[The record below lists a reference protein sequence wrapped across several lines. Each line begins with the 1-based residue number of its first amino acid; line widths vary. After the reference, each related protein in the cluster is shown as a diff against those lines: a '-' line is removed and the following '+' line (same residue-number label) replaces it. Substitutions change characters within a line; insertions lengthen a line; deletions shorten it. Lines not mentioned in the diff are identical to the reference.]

1 MMTIFMTSRPA
12 TTRTIAGALLHRWRR
27 PAMAWIVLGIAA
39 WCVVP
44 ANAQTPSFPAIV
56 ADFNQDGIPDVLLPS
71 TTGPTATIAFGS
83 VPFGTFSANAKAVTL
98 PAACTGPA
106 AGAMLVGDF
115 NGDGF
120 PDIAFFCGGGVAASG
135 VLLGNGD
142 GTFAA
147 AKTFGGAFSTS
158 AVLGDFNHDNKL
170 DIAVI
175 GPNGSATGPEGIL
188 LFPGNGDGTFAAP
201 IASAFPSGAT
211 YSSPVAADVDGDGYL
226 DVVVGSFG
234 SDVAPTIGVF
244 GNNKDGTF
252 GVASQGSS
260 TPNVSVAV
268 GAAGS
273 SIDQS
278 ILVGNF
284 FGTGKPDFA
293 APDTGATPG
302 IFIVKN
308 TSAAGAFSLAA
319 AVKSAYPALQG
330 AMVGGFT
337 GSGFSDLVAANG
349 VTLAVLANDGAGN
362 FTASYA
368 TLTLPFVSS
377 QFAVADAN
385 GDGYADIYTVAL
397 QNGQPQISVNL
408 ATGSASATSQPF
420 SLGAGTKTVS
430 AVWNGNVNFTGSTAT
445 GTQTVDGTATVT
457 TLASSQNPSVAG
469 APITFTAGVSSSAA
483 GGTVPTGVVVFQD
496 GTTILGP
503 GTLTPTGTATLTT
516 SALAVGTH
524 SIQATYG
531 GDSFFAGSVS
541 TALSQVVNTSA
552 VAPNLTWATPA
563 PIAYP
568 TPLSATQLN
577 ATATNSAGAAVPG
590 TYVYTP
596 AAGTVLNPGIQTL
609 SVAFTPTDTATYT
622 TATTTVSLT
631 VNAPPASVTLTG
643 PSTTPPGTQ
652 PTVTFTI
659 TNPYP
664 VDLVADFTL
673 TFAGSGTP
681 SVDDPAVQF
690 AAGGRTLTLMVPANS
705 TTVPPILLQ
714 SGTDAGAITVTLQ
727 LTAGGASANPAGLE
741 PVVIDV
747 PNAVPVAKTVTVTR
761 STTQLTVAVQGFSNT
776 RELTQANFTFT
787 AAPGAPS
794 VTKPEVTL
802 PVGTIFA
809 DWFGSADSIQYGST
823 FTYTQIFDIS
833 GSAANIGSVQVTL
846 TNSVGASTPQSAQ

>member
-1 MMTIFMTSRPA
+1 MTIAMTSWPA
-12 TTRTIAGALLHRWRR
+12 TTRTIAGALLRRWRR
-27 PAMAWIVLGIAA
+27 PAIAWIVLTIAA

-44 ANAQTPSFPAIV
+44 ANAQTPSFPVIV

-83 VPFGTFSANAKAVTL
+83 VPYGTFRANAKAVTL
-98 PAACTGPA
+98 PAACTGSA
-106 AGAMLVGDF
+106 AGTMLVGDF
-115 NGDGF
+115 NGDGL
-120 PDIAFFCGGGVAASG
+120 PDIAFFCGGGATASG

-201 IASAFPSGAT
+201 VFSAFQSGAT

-226 DVVVGSFG
+226 DVVAGSFG
-234 SDVAPTIGVF
+234 SDVAPSIDVF

-293 APDTGATPG
+293 VPDIGATPG
-302 IFIVKN
+302 IFVVKN
-308 TSAAGAFSLAA
+308 TSSPAAFSLAA
-319 AVKSAYPALQG
+319 AVKTAYPGLQG
-330 AMVGGFT
+330 AIVGSFT

-349 VTLAVLANDGAGN
+349 ASLAVLANDGTGN
-362 FTASYA
+362 FSTSYA
-368 TLTLPFVSS
+368 TLTMAFTSS

-385 GDGYADIYTVAL
+385 GDGYADIYTVAI
-397 QNGQPQISVNL
+397 QNGQSQISVNL
-408 ATGSASATSQPF
+408 VTGSASATSQPF
-420 SLGAGTKTVS
+420 SLAAGAQAVS
-430 AVWNGNVNFTGSTAT
+430 AAWAGNVNFTGSTAT
-445 GTQTVDGTATVT
+445 GTQTVNGTATVT
-457 TLASSQNPSVAG
+457 TLASSQNPSVVG
-469 APITFTAGVSSSAA
+469 AAITLTAGVSSSAA

-503 GTLTPTGTATLTT
+503 GTLTPTGTASLTT

-531 GDSFFAGSVS
+531 GDSFFAASVS
-541 TALSQVVNTSA
+541 AVLSQVVNA
-552 VAPNLTWATPA
+552 AGPVAPNLTWATPA
-563 PIAYP
+563 AIVNP

-590 TYVYTP
+590 NYVYTP
-596 AAGTVLNPGIQTL
+596 PAGTVLNPGVQTL
-609 SVAFTPTDTATYT
+609 SVTFTPNDTATYT
-622 TATTTVSLT
+622 TASTSVSLT
-631 VNAPPASVTLTG
+631 VTSAPAVTLTG
-643 PSTTPPGTQ
+643 PTTAPPGTQ
-652 PTVTFTI
+652 PTVTFTVN
-659 TNPYP
+659 NPYP
-664 VDLVADFTL
+664 VDLTALFTL

-690 AAGGRTLTLMVPANS
+690 AAGGRTLTIVVPANS
-705 TTVPPILLQ
+705 TTVPPIQLQ
-714 SGTDAGAITVTLQ
+714 SGTDAGTITVEAQ
-727 LTAGGASANPAGLE
+727 LSAGGL
-741 PVVIDV
+741 DV
-747 PNAVPVAKTVTVTR
+747 TPPSLQPVAIEVPSAIPVLKTLAAAR
-761 STTQLTVAVQGFSNT
+761 NGGQLTVSIQGFSNT
-776 RELTQANFTFT
+776 RELTFARFEFT
-787 AAPGAPS
+787 AAAGAPAIDTPDVS
-794 VTKPEVTL
+794 V
-802 PVGTIFA
+802 PVGTIFEN
-809 DWFGSADSIQYGST
+809 WFASADSIQYGST
-823 FTYTQIFDIS
+823 FTYTQIFAIS

-846 TNSVGASTPQSAQ
+846 TNSVGASTSQTAQ